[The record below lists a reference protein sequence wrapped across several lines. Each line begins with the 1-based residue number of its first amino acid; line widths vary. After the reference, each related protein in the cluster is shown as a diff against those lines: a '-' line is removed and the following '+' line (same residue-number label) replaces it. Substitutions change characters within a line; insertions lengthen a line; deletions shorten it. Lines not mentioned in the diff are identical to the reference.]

1 MALSLEAKLIAAAL
15 ALLMLLGLFWKVF
28 HDGEKHAQQAQAM
41 TEAKNAAALVAQ
53 QKEDATISARRVQ
66 NLSEIAHD
74 ATVQADASRA
84 AADRAARARD
94 ALRVQLNAYL
104 AHARAADP
112 PASAPGETGSDAL
125 DLLSNLFSES
135 DDRSGTLAKALD
147 RCYGAGLACEHS
159 YDALKP

>member
-1 MALSLEAKLIAAAL
+1 MTHDLDAAHDLKRQRDVAEATVK
-15 ALLMLLGLFWKVF
+15 
-28 HDGEKHAQQAQAM
+28 Q
-41 TEAKNAAALVAQ
+41 Q
-53 QKEDATISARRVQ
+53 QKDAEETARRVTAQ
-66 NLSEIAHD
+66 QEIAHES
-74 ATVQADASRA
+74 QLRADSARA
-84 AADRAARARD
+84 DADRAARSRD

-135 DDRSGTLAKALD
+135 DDRSGTLAQALD